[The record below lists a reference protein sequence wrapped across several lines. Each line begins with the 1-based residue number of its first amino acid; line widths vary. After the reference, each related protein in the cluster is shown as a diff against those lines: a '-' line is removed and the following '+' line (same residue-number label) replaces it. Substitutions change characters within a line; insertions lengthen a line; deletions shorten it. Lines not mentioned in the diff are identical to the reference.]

1 MTVPNLEHLS
11 GAAILIEG
19 IVKLTTQQN
28 DDKKNTNK
36 EEPTTCSASSKTLWD
51 ATASQTKVNAKAQV
65 AKHLKHL
72 YL

>member
-1 MTVPNLEHLS
+1 M
-11 GAAILIEG
+11 LIEG
-19 IVKLTTQQN
+19 IVKLTAQQN
-28 DDKKNTNK
+28 DNKKNTNK

-51 ATASQTKVNAKAQV
+51 ATASQTKATAKAQV